1 MFTSQNQQFHKT
13 FILFVFCILFFLLV
27 PSNLHDEK
35 IGHNRWFYDYR
46 IPDKHDLAFGSIKQ
60 GAMCLDTLGHTQG
73 GTIGLYEC
81 HNSGGNQVRLYML
94 GLVS

>member
-1 MFTSQNQQFHKT
+1 
-13 FILFVFCILFFLLV
+13 
-27 PSNLHDEK
+27 
-35 IGHNRWFYDYR
+35 

-81 HNSGGNQVRLYML
+81 HNSGGNQEFSLTKDGSIKHAEHCL
-94 GLVS
+94 SLQEEAAGSLTDTLIL